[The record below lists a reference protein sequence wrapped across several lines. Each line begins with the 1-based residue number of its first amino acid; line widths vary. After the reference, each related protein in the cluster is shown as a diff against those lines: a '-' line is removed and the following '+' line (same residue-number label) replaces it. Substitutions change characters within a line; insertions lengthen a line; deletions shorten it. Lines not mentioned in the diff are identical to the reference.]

1 MLTVDFVVTGPYLA
15 HLSTNTITVVI
26 SSSCAVLGLLVL
38 VMLAVALQ
46 RRLKPHV
53 ARVCS
58 PPLPTGPPSAPSSAS
73 VATYPIHGRDIT
85 EHDRLALI
93 AFADDIRNVALQA
106 PLPSYEEAVR
116 AGTGMLHLHG
126 FSHYIDGSSRT
137 SSGRSSR
144 SADYR
149 PLPSVRHVRSD
160 TPVLSATSADNRRNS
175 VVTTASNNLSGVVF
189 GSMDTM
195 NAAASDATSTS
206 VTVDTYDSM
215 ASNTSIVASQR
226 ATAGSLES
234 SSMHGSFTS
243 EGLYHCWRFL
253 ALPEILL
260 LQIPMN
266 LCEMRI
272 D

>member
-1 MLTVDFVVTGPYLA
+1 MKKSAFLCMCFTVDFVVSSPYLS

-46 RRLKPHV
+46 RRLKPHN

-58 PPLPTGPPSAPSSAS
+58 PPLPTGPPSAPSGGSMPA
-73 VATYPIHGRDIT
+73 YPIPGRDIT

-93 AFADDIRNVALQA
+93 AFADDIRNVAMQA

-116 AGTGMLHLHG
+116 SGGGMLHLRG
-126 FSHYIDGSSRT
+126 FSHYIDGGSRT

-149 PLPSVRHVRSD
+149 PLPSVRPVRSD
-160 TPVLSATSADNRRNS
+160 TPVSSSAASGDNRRNS
-175 VVTTASNNLSGVVF
+175 TVTTASNNLSGMVF
-189 GSMDTM
+189 GSMDTV

-215 ASNTSIVASQR
+215 ASNPSIVASQR

-234 SSMHGSFTS
+234 TSMHGSLTS
-243 EGLYHCWRFL
+243 EG
-253 ALPEILL
+253 
-260 LQIPMN
+260 M
-266 LCEMRI
+266 
-272 D
+272 

>member
-1 MLTVDFVVTGPYLA
+1 MLGTVDFVVTSPYLT

-46 RRLKPHV
+46 RRLKPRN

-58 PPLPTGPPSAPSSAS
+58 PTLPSVPPSAPSSSS
-73 VATYPIHGRDIT
+73 VAAYPIQGRDIT

-93 AFADDIRNVALQA
+93 AFADDIRNVAMQA
-106 PLPSYEEAVR
+106 PLPSYEEAMRVS
-116 AGTGMLHLHG
+116 GGGMLHLHG
-126 FSHYIDGSSRT
+126 FSHYIDSGSRT

-149 PLPSVRHVRSD
+149 PLPSVRPVRSE
-160 TPVLSATSADNRRNS
+160 TPVSSATSGDNRRNS
-175 VVTTASNNLSGVVF
+175 IVTTASNNLSGMVF

-206 VTVDTYDSM
+206 VTVDTCDSM
-215 ASNTSIVASQR
+215 ASNPSIVASQR
-226 ATAGSLES
+226 ATAGSIES
-234 SSMHGSFTS
+234 SSMHGSLTS
-243 EGLYHCWRFL
+243 EGF
-253 ALPEILL
+253 
-260 LQIPMN
+260 
-266 LCEMRI
+266 
-272 D
+272 

>member
-1 MLTVDFVVTGPYLA
+1 MLFTVDFVVSSPYLS

-46 RRLKPHV
+46 RRLKPHN

-58 PPLPTGPPSAPSSAS
+58 PALPSGPPSAPNSGS
-73 VATYPIHGRDIT
+73 VAAYPIQGRDIT

-93 AFADDIRNVALQA
+93 AFADDIRNVAMQA

-116 AGTGMLHLHG
+116 GGSGMLHLHG
-126 FSHYIDGSSRT
+126 FSHYIDGGSRT

-149 PLPSVRHVRSD
+149 PLPSIRPVRSE
-160 TPVLSATSADNRRNS
+160 TPVSSAASVDNHRNS
-175 VVTTASNNLSGVVF
+175 IITTASNNLSGMVF

-195 NAAASDATSTS
+195 NAATSDATSTS

-215 ASNTSIVASQR
+215 ASNPSIVASQR
-226 ATAGSLES
+226 ATAGSIES
-234 SSMHGSFTS
+234 SSTHGSFTS
-243 EGLYHCWRFL
+243 EGIFN
-253 ALPEILL
+253 IS
-260 LQIPMN
+260 
-266 LCEMRI
+266 
-272 D
+272 